1 VESSDVRLD
10 VKVAPPARP
19 DVTRMMYLLLF
30 CGAAL
35 ALREPWTLGVPLVL
49 PLLFAALGARAVRA
63 PRDVAYTV
71 RVDAE
76 TFVVETVHY
85 VARTPLTHL
94 RRVVQTAE
102 AMVVSLPS
110 GDVPIPLAALQRDPR
125 RLLDALPAQV
135 AFEVAP
141 APANTGDARKTL
153 ALWIV
158 LMLLLGAAYRFLGG
172 R

>member
-1 VESSDVRLD
+1 METPELRLRVE
-10 VKVAPPARP
+10 VAAPERP
-19 DVTRMMYLLLF
+19 DVTRAMYLLLF

-35 ALREPWTLGVPLVL
+35 ALREPWSLGVPLVL

-63 PRDVAYTV
+63 PRDVDYSV
-71 RVDAE
+71 RIDAE
-76 TFVVETVHY
+76 AFVVETVHY
-85 VARTPLTHL
+85 VARTPLAHV

-110 GDVPIPLAALQRDPR
+110 GDVPIPLAALQPDPR

-141 APANTGDARKTL
+141 APANTGSAGKTL
-153 ALWIV
+153 ALW
-158 LMLLLGAAYRFLGG
+158 LALLLLLGAAYRFLGG